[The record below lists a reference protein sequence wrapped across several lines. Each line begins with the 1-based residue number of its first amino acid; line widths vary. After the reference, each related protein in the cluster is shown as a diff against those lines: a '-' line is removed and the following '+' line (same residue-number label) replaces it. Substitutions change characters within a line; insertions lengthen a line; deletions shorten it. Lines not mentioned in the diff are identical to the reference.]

1 MGHDFSNGFDL
12 ASHGLLAR
20 PGRRGR
26 VEEVHPLPLNLQY
39 QLHPAARLP
48 DGNSLAHEVVYHLF
62 RGQLLL
68 QQTDDPTGLFLLL
81 QEVAITSTQQPVEK
95 GHGPAASVL
104 PISTATRQA
113 PSAVFRQIVT

>member
-1 MGHDFSNGFDL
+1 MVLVWLPIDYSL
-12 ASHGLLAR
+12 V
-20 PGRRGR
+20 PGDEGGSKRCARRG
-26 VEEVHPLPLNLQY
+26 HP
-39 QLHPAARLP
+39 
-48 DGNSLAHEVVYHLF
+48 LAHEVVYHLF

-95 GHGPAASVL
+95 GHGPAPDISPASSVL

-113 PSAVFRQIVT
+113 PAAVFRQIVT

>member
-1 MGHDFSNGFDL
+1 M
-12 ASHGLLAR
+12 
-20 PGRRGR
+20 
-26 VEEVHPLPLNLQY
+26 HPLPLNLQY

-81 QEVAITSTQQPVEK
+81 QKVAITSTQQPVEK
-95 GHGPAASVL
+95 GHGPAPDISPAASVL

-113 PSAVFRQIVT
+113 PAAVFRQIVT

>member
-1 MGHDFSNGFDL
+1 M

-26 VEEVHPLPLNLQY
+26 VEEVHPLPLNLQD
-39 QLHPAARLP
+39 QLHPAVRP
-48 DGNSLAHEVVYHLF
+48 PCGHPLAHEVVYHLF

-68 QQTDDPTGLFLLL
+68 QQTDDPTGFFLLL

-95 GHGPAASVL
+95 GHGPAPDISPASSVL